1 MVKMTFSVCG
11 SKMEIKHP
19 YSINEDRRSEMHIPI
34 YHRHRSQSRNV
45 FAAVRKQDF

>member
-34 YHRHRSQSRNV
+34 SQAWKPESNV